1 MKIRYAWIV
10 FVLAAALLA
19 GAAAHAAD
27 KKMGIYGAVK
37 GGWSGTTY
45 TKNGLD
51 NLNLASTQNANA
63 TNESFKTPDQYV
75 FGGAIGYNWAASFN
89 IPIRSELEYMYR
101 GNMLKYGADNGTAG
115 SEVSSKVTSIQTLF
129 ANFFYD
135 INTGTAFTPY
145 VGAGV
150 GLAWIDTKYS
160 STAASFANWEGDKK
174 TTATN
179 FAWNVGAGL
188 GYSVTDNFILDL
200 GYRYVSFGSSKA
212 YGGAVYDQKF
222 KNLGAHEVLLG
233 LRFEF

>member
-10 FVLAAALLA
+10 FVLAAMLLG
-19 GAAAHAAD
+19 GAAAHAGD
-27 KKMGIYGAVK
+27 KMGIYGAVK

-45 TKNGLD
+45 SKNGVTD
-51 NLNLASTQNANA
+51 ANAAATNQNA

-75 FGGAIGYNWAASFN
+75 FGGAIGYNWAAAFK

-101 GNMLKYGADNGTAG
+101 GNMLKYDADNATSGGATATF
-115 SEVSSKVTSIQTLF
+115 SSKVTSIQTLM

-150 GLAWIDTKYS
+150 GLAWIETKFSSNFAGWAGDTKK
-160 STAASFANWEGDKK
+160 TASNL
-174 TTATN
+174 
-179 FAWNVGAGL
+179 AWNVGAGL
-188 GYSVTDNFILDL
+188 GYSITDNFILDL
-200 GYRYVSFGSSKA
+200 GYRYVSFGDAKDAGDARYS
-212 YGGAVYDQKF
+212 QKF
-222 KNLGAHEVLLG
+222 KNLGAHEALLG